1 MHIAVAADHNGLP
14 LKAELVRRL
23 AADGHDVI
31 DRGSH
36 LEGVVDYPLL
46 CFAVCRL
53 VVSGEAD
60 WGLVIGGSGQGEV
73 IACNKVR
80 GIRAGLGYSTFAAE
94 ISRGNN
100 DANVLVLGAKV
111 VTPELAFDV
120 ITTWLETPFRG
131 GVHQAR
137 LDQIAALES
146 RPYPGEDWRQ
156 D

>member
-1 MHIAVAADHNGLP
+1 MRIAVAADHNGLGM
-14 LKAELVRRL
+14 KAELVRWL

-36 LEGVVDYPLL
+36 LEGIVDYPLL

-53 VVSGEAD
+53 VVTGEAD

-111 VTPELAFDV
+111 VTPELARDV

-137 LDQIAALES
+137 LDQIAALET
-146 RPYPGEDWRQ
+146 
-156 D
+156 